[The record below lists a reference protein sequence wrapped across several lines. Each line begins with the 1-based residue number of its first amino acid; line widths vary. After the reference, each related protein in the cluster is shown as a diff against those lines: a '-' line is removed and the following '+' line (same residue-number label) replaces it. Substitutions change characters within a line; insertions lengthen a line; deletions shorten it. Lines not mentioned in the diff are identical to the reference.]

1 MPRIVDQ
8 KEREREILDAA
19 VKLLAD
25 GGFGKLT
32 LSNLARELGGSIRL
46 VTHYFR
52 NRGELVH
59 GIVERLTRETA
70 EIVEQLMAIDGRRE
84 RLRHALGWFLLSDE
98 QEIREEKVRLAL
110 RDHQN
115 DPAVAEF
122 FDVVEPGMRHVLR
135 VALAGR
141 GQKAPDEADVDLLR
155 VWTSGVALNV
165 IERPDSWPRSH
176 QERAMEYLLDLLER

>member
-1 MPRIVDQ
+1 MPRIVDP
-8 KEREREILDAA
+8 KEREEEILNAA
-19 VKLLAD
+19 IKVLAE

-52 NRGELVH
+52 NREELLH
-59 GIVERLTRETA
+59 GIVERLTKETA
-70 EIVEQLMAIDGRRE
+70 EIVGQLRAIDDRGE

-98 QEIREEKVRLAL
+98 REIREEKVRLAL
-110 RDHQN
+110 RDHQS

-141 GQKAPDEADVDLLR
+141 EEQAADDADVDLLR

-165 IERPDSWPRSH
+165 IERPDAWPRSH
-176 QERAMEYLLDLLER
+176 QERAMGHLLDLLER